1 MVVMLFNVR
10 WLWFQALEIS
20 KRFDYLCA
28 MSAIADKMNKTPW
41 LYIVTCLLGLAFI
54 AIKFTDHELP
64 QGGAV
69 VILEVILLGFAVF
82 GAVHHAEILA
92 TKTGEPLGS
101 IVLALAVTIIEVA
114 LIISQMAA
122 GKPGAEY
129 IGRDTV
135 FATIMIVL
143 NGVVGLGLLIGAARH
158 YEQKF
163 NLDGATSALS
173 VLGTL
178 AASALILPNFTVAAA
193 GPFYSNSQL
202 AFVAVVSITLYA
214 IFVFVQTVRHN
225 QDFSSE
231 NQLTTIAAKPSF
243 RTVFIS
249 GVFLPLTLLIV
260 VLMAKLLSPSVAS
273 SIQAAGL
280 PASFLGVIIASLV
293 LLPEGFAAL
302 RAARNNDLQ
311 TSLNH
316 ALGSAIA
323 TIGLTIPTLAAYSL
337 WHGQNLA
344 LGISSTSTA
353 LLVLTL
359 FIGSVTLATGRT
371 TILQGAVHL
380 VIFGIYIFL
389 SATP

>member
-1 MVVMLFNVR
+1 
-10 WLWFQALEIS
+10 
-20 KRFDYLCA
+20 

-41 LYIVTCLLGLAFI
+41 LYITTCLLALAFI
-54 AIKFTDHELP
+54 AIKFTGLEIP
-64 QGGAV
+64 QAGAV

-82 GAVHHAEILA
+82 GSVHHAEILA
-92 TKTGEPLGS
+92 AKTGEPLGS
-101 IVLALAVTIIEVA
+101 IILALAVTIIEVA
-114 LIISQMAA
+114 LIVSQMSA
-122 GKPGAEY
+122 GAPGAQE

-143 NGVVGLGLLIGAARH
+143 NGVVGLALLIGAARH

-225 QDFSSE
+225 EDFSSE
-231 NQLTTIAAKPSF
+231 NEVTAPTVKPTF

-249 GVFLPLTLLIV
+249 GVFLPLTLLAV
-260 VLMAKLLSPSVAS
+260 VMMAKLLSPSVAA

-280 PASFLGVIIASLV
+280 PASFLGV
-293 LLPEGFAAL
+293 
-302 RAARNNDLQ
+302 
-311 TSLNH
+311 
-316 ALGSAIA
+316 
-323 TIGLTIPTLAAYSL
+323 
-337 WHGQNLA
+337 
-344 LGISSTSTA
+344 
-353 LLVLTL
+353 
-359 FIGSVTLATGRT
+359 
-371 TILQGAVHL
+371 
-380 VIFGIYIFL
+380 
-389 SATP
+389 